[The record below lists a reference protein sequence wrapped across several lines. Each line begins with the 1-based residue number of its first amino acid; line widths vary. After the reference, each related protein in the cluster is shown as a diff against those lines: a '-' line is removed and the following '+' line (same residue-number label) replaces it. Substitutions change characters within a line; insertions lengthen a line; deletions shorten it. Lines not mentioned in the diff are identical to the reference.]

1 MFHPFTLIQGPPGTG
16 KTVTVVRLTALY
28 VFVNEK
34 LDSRYRK
41 NNIKPQVMICGPSNK
56 SVDVIAGR
64 ISQYCRNNLSTK
76 SLTIS
81 LLVRATGIH
90 RSSYTVLHWLPMP
103 QRIQFKIAFLAINC
117 LRGAGPLCLQH
128 VRVPTV
134 NVSGRAGLR
143 SAKRGDLTV
152 LRTATE
158 LGGQGVSVATPCFS
172 GRLEQ

>member
-1 MFHPFTLIQGPPGTG
+1 
-16 KTVTVVRLTALY
+16 
-28 VFVNEK
+28 
-34 LDSRYRK
+34 
-41 NNIKPQVMICGPSNK
+41 
-56 SVDVIAGR
+56 
-64 ISQYCRNNLSTK
+64 
-76 SLTIS
+76 
-81 LLVRATGIH
+81 
-90 RSSYTVLHWLPMP
+90 MP

-134 NVSGRAGLR
+134 NLSGRAGLR

-158 LGGQGVSVATPCFS
+158 LGGQGVSVATPCYS